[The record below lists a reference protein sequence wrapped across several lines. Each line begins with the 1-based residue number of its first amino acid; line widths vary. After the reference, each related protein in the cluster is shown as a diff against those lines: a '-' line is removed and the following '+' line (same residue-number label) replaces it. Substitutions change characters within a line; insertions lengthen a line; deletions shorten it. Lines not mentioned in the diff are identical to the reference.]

1 MQNTGFVFI
10 LHMPFKTAL
19 TAGWAMREAAAS
31 LGFESHLVTKAWG
44 PSFSMANPGVDF
56 LFGTPET

>member
-31 LGFESHLVTKAWG
+31 LGFESHLVTKA
-44 PSFSMANPGVDF
+44 
-56 LFGTPET
+56 